1 MHMPF
6 DAPVCIML
14 PYMRKTAP
22 GILTAALVA
31 LISWGLA
38 TLLGTWVPGVS
49 ALLIAIVLGVI
60 WRNTTRV
67 PSVLQPG
74 LVFTARPVLR
84 LGIVLLGFQLS
95 LTDIAALGW
104 GVIVVIIAAVLG
116 TFLLTTW
123 LGHVLRI
130 PTKLTLLIASGFSI
144 CGAAA
149 VAGADS
155 VLKPKHEHSATALG
169 LVVLN
174 GTAMIGIMPL
184 LFLIFAVDPVTAGI
198 WTGASVHEVA
208 QVVAVG
214 QALGTDSLKVA
225 VTVKLGRV
233 LMLAIVMALLAL
245 YMRRAAVTTESSGA
259 KRPPIVPLF
268 VIGFAAAMILRTLG
282 DIPTEVLDVIG
293 LFQTLLLTAAM
304 FALGMGVHLKSLIK
318 VGGRPVLLSLLST
331 ITITV
336 IGGAGALLAI

>member
-14 PYMRKTAP
+14 PYMRKTVP

-130 PTKLTLLIASGFSI
+130 PTKLTLLIASGF
-144 CGAAA
+144 
-149 VAGADS
+149 
-155 VLKPKHEHSATALG
+155 L
-169 LVVLN
+169 LN
-174 GTAMIGIMPL
+174 VTSSSKGTVCEGVI
-184 LFLIFAVDPVTAGI
+184 
-198 WTGASVHEVA
+198 
-208 QVVAVG
+208 
-214 QALGTDSLKVA
+214 
-225 VTVKLGRV
+225 
-233 LMLAIVMALLAL
+233 LMC
-245 YMRRAAVTTESSGA
+245 Y
-259 KRPPIVPLF
+259 
-268 VIGFAAAMILRTLG
+268 
-282 DIPTEVLDVIG
+282 
-293 LFQTLLLTAAM
+293 
-304 FALGMGVHLKSLIK
+304 
-318 VGGRPVLLSLLST
+318 
-331 ITITV
+331 
-336 IGGAGALLAI
+336 